1 MDILAALGESIIN
14 LIVGMLILI
23 LEFLLTIV
31 AFLLDT
37 VIYTFSFMFDSDFMS
52 KVYEAMPVISKA
64 DDVLTMMGIAVAII
78 LLCSMIIHMGLT
90 PLISAGKNVPY
101 PSLIVFRTLLVIP
114 LVICA
119 EKISI
124 YLSNI
129 FASFYSMM
137 LTAYS
142 DELETKFF
150 LTSALSGYF
159 EGDLDSALSTPTESM
174 QAIQDGMGLTES
186 VMSTISSAVGI
197 LLVLFLIIMVGWNL
211 IQLFLEMFERFA
223 TMFFLMKISPLTLAT
238 AIYPSSEKVAKSWL
252 SFFIGQFCVW
262 VLQIMCLG
270 WVIGCLGNVSQFDA
284 AFPESKIT
292 AMVCWAGICY
302 GLINMSRHIDDYINK
317 LGLTAAVTGG
327 DFFKDITPL
336 VGAAR
341 AGKRIAN
348 ATGGAIKG
356 GAQMA
361 KSGFNGAKAAGSA
374 VLGAGNTATARFSK
388 GGMKNVV
395 SGGIHDAKQ
404 AVSNMAQSKGVKAA
418 VAAGV
423 GTTAAVTAFASAPVA
438 AAVGLGVATGAGVQ
452 AVKSVAANKIKSNS
466 VAKMKATEAAVAKN
480 IPHDPAPAG
489 TTESSHVKIGKPE
502 MDGTRKYNA
511 QFTHTDK
518 SGIVMSDQAYEG
530 KLAGYDGSKVQ
541 SVDKTFSYQFN
552 DDNTFN
558 VSSKGQPDA
567 KYQTKKE
574 GNQYNTYKVGNDG
587 KLGDKP
593 VHSQQAPKGAGNST
607 EEIAKASH
615 AAAKK
620 MNGM

>member
-23 LEFLLTIV
+23 VEFLLTIV

-142 DELETKFF
+142 DELETKFY
-150 LTSALSGYF
+150 LTSALSSYF
-159 EGDLDSALSTPTESM
+159 EGSWDSALSTPTESM

-270 WVIGCLGNVSQFDA
+270 WVIGCLGNVSQFDT

-327 DFFKDITPL
+327 DFFKDVTSL
-336 VGAAR
+336 VGVAR
-341 AGKRIAN
+341 AGKSIAN

-404 AVSNMAQSKGVKAA
+404 AVSNMAQ
-418 VAAGV
+418 
-423 GTTAAVTAFASAPVA
+423 
-438 AAVGLGVATGAGVQ
+438 
-452 AVKSVAANKIKSNS
+452 SNS

>member
-23 LEFLLTIV
+23 VEFLLTIV

-150 LTSALSGYF
+150 LTSALSSYF
-159 EGDLDSALSTPTESM
+159 EGDWDSALSTPTESM

-262 VLQIMCLG
+262 VLQIMCMG
-270 WVIGCLGNVSQFDA
+270 WVIGCLGNPSRFNDIA
-284 AFPESKIT
+284 PESKIT

-327 DFFKDITPL
+327 DFFKDVTSL
-336 VGAAR
+336 VNTVR
-341 AGKRIAN
+341 AGKTIAN
-348 ATGGAIKG
+348 ATGGAIRG
-356 GAQMA
+356 GAQLA
-361 KSGFNGAKAAGSA
+361 KGSA
-374 VLGAGNTATARFSK
+374 NMVKGAASGTLDSGKVAFKRFSN

-423 GTTAAVTAFASAPVA
+423 GTAAAVTAFASAPVA

-480 IPHDPAPAG
+480 IPHNPAPAG
-489 TTESSHVKIGKPE
+489 TTESSNVKIGKPE
-502 MDGTRKYNA
+502 IDGTRKYNA

-518 SGIVMSDQAYEG
+518 SGIVMSDQTIEG

-541 SVDKTFSYQFN
+541 SANTTFNYRFN

-558 VSSKGQPDA
+558 ASGKGQPDA

-620 MNGM
+620 LNGM

>member
-23 LEFLLTIV
+23 VEFLLTIV

-159 EGDLDSALSTPTESM
+159 EDSLDSALSTPTESM

-270 WVIGCLGNVSQFDA
+270 WVIGCLGNVSQFDT

-327 DFFKDITPL
+327 VFKDVTSL
-336 VGAAR
+336 VGVAR
-341 AGKRIAN
+341 AGKSIAN

-356 GAQMA
+356 G
-361 KSGFNGAKAAGSA
+361 SSNGKKWFQWCKGRW
-374 VLGAGNTATARFSK
+374 LGCSRC
-388 GGMKNVV
+388 
-395 SGGIHDAKQ
+395 
-404 AVSNMAQSKGVKAA
+404 
-418 VAAGV
+418 
-423 GTTAAVTAFASAPVA
+423 
-438 AAVGLGVATGAGVQ
+438 
-452 AVKSVAANKIKSNS
+452 
-466 VAKMKATEAAVAKN
+466 
-480 IPHDPAPAG
+480 
-489 TTESSHVKIGKPE
+489 
-502 MDGTRKYNA
+502 RKYCN
-511 QFTHTDK
+511 
-518 SGIVMSDQAYEG
+518 
-530 KLAGYDGSKVQ
+530 
-541 SVDKTFSYQFN
+541 
-552 DDNTFN
+552 
-558 VSSKGQPDA
+558 SSFFQRRNEKRC
-567 KYQTKKE
+567 
-574 GNQYNTYKVGNDG
+574 
-587 KLGDKP
+587 
-593 VHSQQAPKGAGNST
+593 
-607 EEIAKASH
+607 
-615 AAAKK
+615 
-620 MNGM
+620 